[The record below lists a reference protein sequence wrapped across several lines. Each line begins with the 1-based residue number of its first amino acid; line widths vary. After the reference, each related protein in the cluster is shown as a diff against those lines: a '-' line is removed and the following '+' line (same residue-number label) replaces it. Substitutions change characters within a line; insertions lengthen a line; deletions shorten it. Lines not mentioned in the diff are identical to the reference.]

1 MRYLLFAAFLLS
13 PGAFAQSSHS
23 DNSPN
28 ALIQKALE
36 HFNANKKQSYAYTC
50 IELWHNQNFNKR
62 GKLKTDQSAK
72 FESVFI
78 EDLPYLRK
86 IEENGKPLTGKAA
99 RREEE
104 KYEAAVETRKGMSL
118 EQKQAEMR
126 VKNLTFPIHLNLLL
140 KLYTYRTVG
149 TESINGRTAIHISC
163 IPRADVKAKNEEES
177 EALSEQVQIWIDVQ
191 DKMLSRFDGELI
203 APVNGMTPGSEASVS
218 FLPVDSVWLPS
229 HILVRGEM
237 KRGKSIVDFKT
248 DLTYSNFK
256 KFRVDIRMLD
266 NDNDEIPALH

>member
-23 DNSPN
+23 DNPPN

-36 HFNANKKQSYAYTC
+36 HFNANKKQAYAYTY
-50 IELWHNQNFNKR
+50 IELWHNQNFNKH

-99 RREEE
+99 RQEEE
-104 KYEAAVETRKGMSL
+104 KYEAAVKARKGMSL

-126 VKNLTFPIHLNLLL
+126 VENLTFPIHLNLLL
-140 KLYTYRTVG
+140 KLYTCRTVD
-149 TESINGRTAIHISC
+149 TESINGRMAIHIDC
-163 IPRADVKAKNEEES
+163 IPRTELKAKNEEES
-177 EALSEQVQIWIDVQ
+177 EALSVHVQIWIDVQ

-203 APVNGMTPGSEASVS
+203 APVNGMTSGSSASVS
-218 FLPVDSVWLPS
+218 YLPIDGVWLPS

-237 KRGKSIVDFKT
+237 KRGKSIVGFKT
-248 DLTYSNFK
+248 DQTYSNFK

-266 NDNDEIPALH
+266 RDNDEFPPIQ